1 MLIVN
6 LAIDLWR
13 RRVLLQMCW
22 LWRVMQFCVLGVGRK
37 GRTITDQWDLFALT
51 FWRLGIFPY
60 TSIPPPC
67 QHLLFTP
74 YSMPGSVL
82 GTEKC
87 LSKSKAPMGD
97 NERMISKNKKL
108 QTVPQSLPF
117 RSLCCL
123 LLAWPKLSFPPFLAL
138 WPPETF
144 VYLRCVYLR
153 CVPHLC
159 TTARR
164 CGRGPPSC
172 LSVLYLQENEAHGAF
187 IIFFSLFLFL
197 ISICTNGLSSLLE
210 TN

>member
-13 RRVLLQMCW
+13 RRVPLQMCW
-22 LWRVMQFCVLGVGRK
+22 LWCVMQFYVLGVGRK
-37 GRTITDQWDLFALT
+37 GRTITDQWDLFVLT

-97 NERMISKNKKL
+97 NERMISKKKSFRRFPNHCSFRASVVCCWL
-108 QTVPQSLPF
+108 DPNPLFLLFQLCGLP
-117 RSLCCL
+117 R
-123 LLAWPKLSFPPFLAL
+123 P
-138 WPPETF
+138 
-144 VYLRCVYLR
+144 
-153 CVPHLC
+153 LC
-159 TTARR
+159 TLEVSSQMWPWATLLFIYIVLTRE
-164 CGRGPPSC
+164 RGTWGF
-172 LSVLYLQENEAHGAF
+172 YN
-187 IIFFSLFLFL
+187 FFFPFSFFD
-197 ISICTNGLSSLLE
+197 
-210 TN
+210 